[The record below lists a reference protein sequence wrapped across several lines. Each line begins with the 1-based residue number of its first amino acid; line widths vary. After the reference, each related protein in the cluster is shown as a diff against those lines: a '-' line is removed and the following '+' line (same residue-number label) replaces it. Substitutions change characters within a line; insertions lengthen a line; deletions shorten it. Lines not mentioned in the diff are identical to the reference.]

1 MQRIC
6 VFAGS
11 SAGTLPEY
19 TQCAQVLGEEA
30 GRRGLGIVYGGSSVG
45 LMGIMADAA
54 LAAGAEV
61 IGVLPSG
68 LFAREI
74 AHTGLSRLEET
85 ASMHARKARMADLA
99 DAFVALPGGFG
110 TLDELFE
117 IITWAQIG
125 LHTKPVG
132 VLDVE
137 GFFEPL
143 FKLIEHLVQ
152 TGFVP
157 ARNSHLLVRDSDVAG
172 LLDKLATQTEATGAA
187 TWSGPPLER

>member
-19 TQCAQVLGEEA
+19 TECARLLGEEA
-30 GRRGLGIVYGGSSVG
+30 ARRGLGIVYGGSSVG
-45 LMGIMADAA
+45 LMGTVADAA
-54 LAAGAEV
+54 LAAGGEV
-61 IGVLPSG
+61 IGVLPRG

-99 DAFVALPGGFG
+99 DAFVALPGGYG

-125 LHTKPVG
+125 MHAKPIG
-132 VLDVE
+132 VLDVQ
-137 GFFEPL
+137 GFYEPL
-143 FKLIEHLVQ
+143 FRLIDHLVES
-152 TGFVP
+152 GFVP
-157 ARNSHLLVRDSDVAG
+157 ARNSHLLMRDRDVAE
-172 LLDKLATQTEATGAA
+172 LLDKLATQPEEPGTVA
-187 TWSGPPLER
+187 WSGPPLER